1 MTSLFIDYATP
12 SVFESGRERALLG
25 LTASGRRPVRFHAR
39 VKSEHVFML
48 RTALRALG
56 EAIWSD
62 DTWES
67 AGTILDPVITV
78 HPDRVFFEAFSQDQS
93 ACVTL
98 IANPALFE
106 VEGET
111 QTGTT
116 NVDFTAWLW
125 ASLGEMRSSRETW
138 LRVGAEGFELR
149 TRGAGGRFQQKVDL
163 PDEWVRGFLQIQG
176 AMAMPGTRLSV
187 RPVDLL
193 SAIRFLRY
201 TKAKLSPRALRYE
214 MQPGEDAR
222 IVLEPWE
229 HAVRLVGAE
238 HNYTEPRAI
247 RVWGRRRLALL
258 EPLLPFA
265 ERVDIYLKGRGLP
278 SFYAAHL
285 PGGLTFVLGLSGW
298 SGQAWSGTG
307 SFDLL
312 SDPTRV
318 DDALADAIH
327 ARLAKDFAVSPKALA
342 SSLDRPL
349 ADVWS
354 ASERLCRL
362 GRAIFD
368 VETRCFRHRE
378 LFEQPIDEAK
388 LYPPDRRRELA
399 DAMLREGNVEIES
412 CEPQETRKLR
422 KLPSPEGQ
430 VMREIVHLDWRVK
443 GAAGGTRPVEIV
455 VNETGRIIFGRCEC
469 AFFQEHLMGR
479 GPCEHMIAIF
489 RASATLRRDVSSSM
503 PPSEAAQAA
512 AAARKSARS
521 EARDDAEDEGEEDD
535 IDDDEDDRKSSR

>member
-1 MTSLFIDYATP
+1 MISLFVDYATP
-12 SVFESGRERALLG
+12 SVLESDRDRSLLG
-25 LTASGRRPVRFHAR
+25 LTASARRPVRFHGR
-39 VKSEHVFML
+39 VKPPHVFLL

-56 EAIWSD
+56 EAIWSN

-67 AGTILDPVITV
+67 AGAILDPVITV

-93 ACVTL
+93 VYAML
-98 IANPALFE
+98 IADPALFE
-106 VEGET
+106 PEGAM

-116 NVDFTAWLW
+116 NIDFTAWLW

-138 LRVGAEGFELR
+138 MRVGAEGFEVQ

-163 PDEWVRGFLQIQG
+163 PDPWVRGFLQLQG

-201 TKAKLSPRALRYE
+201 TKAKLSPRSLRYE

-229 HAVRLVGAE
+229 HTVRLVGAE
-238 HNYTEPRAI
+238 HNYTELRTI
-247 RVWGRRRLALL
+247 RTWGRRRLALL
-258 EPLLPFA
+258 EAVLPFA
-265 ERVDIYLKGRGLP
+265 ERVEIYLKGRGLP
-278 SFYAAHL
+278 SFYAVRL

-298 SGQAWSGTG
+298 TGQTWSESG

-312 SDPTRV
+312 SDPARA
-318 DDALADAIH
+318 DDALAEAVRL
-327 ARLAKDFAVSPKALA
+327 RLAQDFALSPKALA
-342 SSLDRPL
+342 ETLGRPL
-349 ADVWS
+349 DEVW
-354 ASERLCRL
+354 AACERLCRL

-368 VETRCFRHRE
+368 VETRRFRHRE

-388 LYPPDRRRELA
+388 LNPPDRRREFA
-399 DAMLREGNVEIES
+399 DAMLRGGRTQIES

-422 KLPSPEGQ
+422 RLPSPAGP
-430 VMREIVHLDWRVK
+430 VLREVVHRDWRVK
-443 GAAGGTRPVEIV
+443 GTAGGVGPAEIV
-455 VNETGRIIFGRCEC
+455 VNETGRIIFGTCEC
-469 AFFQEHLMGR
+469 AFFQEHLLGR

-489 RASATLRRDVSSSM
+489 RASATQRRDEPSSLA
-503 PPSEAAQAA
+503 PSASAMAA
-512 AAARKSARS
+512 A
-521 EARDDAEDEGEEDD
+521 EARHGPKDSAEDEEEADEEDV
-535 IDDDEDDRKSSR
+535 DEEEEDQDAHP